1 MNRADV
7 VVERVGRVAVIRLDR
22 PPVNALSM
30 AMQDRLGEIA
40 HDLSADAGVRAVV
53 VTGNGKNF
61 AAGVDIKEMSQLG
74 VTQMSSRVKVMQ
86 ECFTAVAKIGKPVV
100 AAVNGYALGGG
111 CELALCADRRIA
123 GESTTLGQPEILL
136 GIMPGAGGTQRLPR
150 LIGSS
155 AAKDLIFTGRRVHAQ
170 EALALGLVDEVV
182 PDAELVDRAVAWA
195 AQFENSPSWA
205 ISWAKESIDTGLETD
220 LDNGLT
226 IEATGFASLFGTED
240 RRIGMK
246 SFLESGPGK
255 AVFRGR

>member
-1 MNRADV
+1 METAGV

-22 PPVNALSM
+22 PPVNALTM
-30 AMQDRLGEIA
+30 AMQDRLGDVARE
-40 HDLSADAGVRAVV
+40 LSADAGVRAVV

-61 AAGVDIKEMSQLG
+61 AAGVDIKEMSTLG
-74 VTQMSSRVKVMQ
+74 VAQMSSRVRVMQ
-86 ECFTAVAKIGKPVV
+86 DCFTAVAKISKPVV

-123 GESTTLGQPEILL
+123 GTSTTLGQPEIQL

-150 LIGSS
+150 LIGPS
-155 AAKDLIFTGRRVHAQ
+155 AAKDLIFTGRRVHTD
-170 EALALGLVDEVV
+170 EALSLGLVDEVV
-182 PDAELVDRAVAWA
+182 PDDQVFERALAWA
-195 AQFENSPSWA
+195 QQFDNSPSWA
-205 ISWAKESIDTGLETD
+205 LSWAKEAIDSGLEAD
-220 LDNGLT
+220 LDNGLV

-246 SFLESGPGK
+246 SFIDEGPGK